1 MADCKPIS
9 TPLGMQAKVSATS
22 GPPIT
27 DPTQFRSLIESL
39 QYLTFTHPNIAY
51 ADQQICLHMHDP
63 QERHLTAMKCVLRYL
78 RDSLDFGLHVR
89 RSASSSEL
97 TIYTDA
103 DWVGSPNTGR
113 STSGYAM
120 FLGDNL
126 VSSFSKH
133 QSIVFQSSAEA
144 KYHAVA
150 NGMAEACWLR
160 QLLLE
165 LHTPLSKS
173 TLIYCDNVSAIY
185 LSSNTV

>member
-1 MADCKPIS
+1 
-9 TPLGMQAKVSATS
+9 
-22 GPPIT
+22 
-27 DPTQFRSLIESL
+27 
-39 QYLTFTHPNIAY
+39 
-51 ADQQICLHMHDP
+51 
-63 QERHLTAMKCVLRYL
+63 
-78 RDSLDFGLHVR
+78 
-89 RSASSSEL
+89 
-97 TIYTDA
+97 
-103 DWVGSPNTGR
+103 
-113 STSGYAM
+113 M